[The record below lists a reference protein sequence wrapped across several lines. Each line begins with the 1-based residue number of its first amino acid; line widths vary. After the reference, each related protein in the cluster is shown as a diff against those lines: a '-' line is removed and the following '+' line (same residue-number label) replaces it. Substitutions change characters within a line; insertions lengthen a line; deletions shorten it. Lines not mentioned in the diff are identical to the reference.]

1 MCRRAHDESTR
12 KSIDLRDNAIL
23 DEYVGSEYFYESGI
37 NYCPTNNHPKTGNYY
52 GLEYSR

>member
-52 GLEYSR
+52 GLE